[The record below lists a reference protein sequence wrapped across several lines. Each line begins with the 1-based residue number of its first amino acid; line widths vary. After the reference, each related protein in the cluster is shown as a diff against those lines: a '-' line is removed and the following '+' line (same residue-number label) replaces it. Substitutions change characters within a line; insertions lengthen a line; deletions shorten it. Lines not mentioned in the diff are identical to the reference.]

1 MTPEIRPSP
10 LTKLSTCCGCGAASF
25 DLHARESKCFRSK
38 QGGKG
43 SSRCG
48 SAWLL
53 GGGGWMRGGGRACP
67 GACFGGWRSP
77 RGEGWTR
84 PLAAQSGG
92 RCSRADLGESKLP
105 WRGRIHQTNSH
116 QGASGLSQRME
127 GGGEGDGGGRRG
139 GRGGGNSSVLGN
151 LRAVL
156 CSTELC
162 HFTRMISF
170 EKYPIPV
177 SF

>member
-1 MTPEIRPSP
+1 
-10 LTKLSTCCGCGAASF
+10 
-25 DLHARESKCFRSK
+25 
-38 QGGKG
+38 
-43 SSRCG
+43 
-48 SAWLL
+48 
-53 GGGGWMRGGGRACP
+53 
-67 GACFGGWRSP
+67 
-77 RGEGWTR
+77 
-84 PLAAQSGG
+84 
-92 RCSRADLGESKLP
+92 
-105 WRGRIHQTNSH
+105 
-116 QGASGLSQRME
+116 ME
-127 GGGEGDGGGRRG
+127 GGGEGDGGGIGGRRRGDWRGEWRG